1 MATQSTRNLLAS
13 VYKSKAWQQRVNN
26 MTDAQ
31 VAAIY
36 LRLRKQGKVS

>member
-1 MATQSTRNLLAS
+1 MSQMTRSLVAS
-13 VYKSKAWQQRVNN
+13 AYQGKTWQQKVAK